1 MKWRQAIGRNG
12 ATWLARPAD
21 VAMGKEWGQPYVCMD
36 VNRIPTRCV
45 TLDDPGS
52 SHLLNTMS
60 VKTATDIKQH
70 LALLEHEKVLALD
83 TALRDDPRYMADLEQ
98 EILATRHAYVGSAVI
113 EIAHLRAAMGGA
125 NWG

>member
-1 MKWRQAIGRNG
+1 M
-12 ATWLARPAD
+12 
-21 VAMGKEWGQPYVCMD
+21 V
-36 VNRIPTRCV
+36 VNRIPTPGV
-45 TLDDPGS
+45 TLEDAVSYQP
-52 SHLLNTMS
+52 LKTMS

-83 TALRDDPRYMADLEQ
+83 TALRNDPRYMADLEE

-113 EIAHLRAAMGGA
+113 EIAQLRAELGGV

>member
-1 MKWRQAIGRNG
+1 M
-12 ATWLARPAD
+12 
-21 VAMGKEWGQPYVCMD
+21 V
-36 VNRIPTRCV
+36 VNRIPLASV
-45 TLDDPGS
+45 TLEDSGS
-52 SHLLNTMS
+52 SQSLKAMS

-70 LALLEHEKVLALD
+70 LALLEQEKVLALD
-83 TALRDDPRYMADLEQ
+83 TALRDDPRYMADLDE

>member
-1 MKWRQAIGRNG
+1 
-12 ATWLARPAD
+12 
-21 VAMGKEWGQPYVCMD
+21 MD
-36 VNRIPTRCV
+36 VNRIQTQCV
-45 TLDDPGS
+45 TLDDAIS
-52 SHLLNTMS
+52 CHHLSTMS

-83 TALRDDPRYMADLEQ
+83 TALRDDPRYMADLDE

-113 EIAHLRAAMGGA
+113 EIAHLRANLSGP